1 MNSSNQPLTSPLTPP
16 LTPWG
21 FQELMGVSDG
31 VLERLE
37 TYVAL
42 LRKWQPKINLVGG
55 RSLKDVWRRHIL
67 DSAQLGPLLPAA
79 GGVVADIGSGAG
91 FPGMVLAITGDHGKA
106 EIHLIESSERK
117 CAFLG
122 EVNRMTQTGAT
133 IHHCR
138 VENLPELKADVIT
151 ARGVASME
159 KLLLYANPMLK
170 KGGQCLFLK
179 GKKWQEELTEAKKNW
194 IIKESLI
201 PSLSEPSGM
210 VVKLEKIAQRN
221 DS

>member
-1 MNSSNQPLTSPLTPP
+1 MKIPSQPLKPAD
-16 LTPWG
+16 
-21 FQELMGVSDG
+21 FQAMMGVSDA

-37 TYVAL
+37 AYVAL
-42 LRKWQPKINLVGG
+42 LRKWQPKVNLVAN

-91 FPGMVLAITGDHGKA
+91 FPGMVLAITQDHNKA
-106 EIHLIESSERK
+106 EIHLIESNERK
-117 CAFLG
+117 CAFLM
-122 EVNRMTQTGAT
+122 EVNRTTQAGAI

-138 VENLPELKADVIT
+138 VENLPELPELKTDVVT
-151 ARGVASME
+151 ARGVASMG

-179 GKKWQEELTEAKKNW
+179 GRKWREELTETKKNW

-210 VVKLEKIAQRN
+210 VVKLEEIRKRN

>member
-1 MNSSNQPLTSPLTPP
+1 MSRPLTPL
-16 LTPWG
+16 LTPRLTPRG
-21 FQELMGVSDG
+21 FQELMEVSDG

-37 TYVAL
+37 AYVAL
-42 LRKWQPKINLVGG
+42 LRKWQPKVNLVAS

-79 GGVVADIGSGAG
+79 GGIVADIGSGAG
-91 FPGMVLAITGDHGKA
+91 FPGMVLAITEDHNKT
-106 EIHLIESSERK
+106 EIHLIESNERK
-117 CAFLG
+117 CAFLM
-122 EVNRMTQTGAT
+122 EVNRMTQARAI

-138 VENLPELKADVIT
+138 VENLPELKADVVT
-151 ARGVASME
+151 VRGVASMG

-179 GKKWQEELTEAKKNW
+179 GKKWRKELTETKKNW

-210 VVKLEKIAQRN
+210 VVKLEEIGQRN

>member
-1 MNSSNQPLTSPLTPP
+1 M
-16 LTPWG
+16 
-21 FQELMGVSDG
+21 EVSDG
-31 VLERLE
+31 VLGRLE
-37 TYVAL
+37 AYVAL
-42 LRKWQPKINLVGG
+42 LRKWQLKVNLVGN

-91 FPGMVLAITGDHGKA
+91 FPGMVLAIIQDHGTQDHNKA
-106 EIHLIESSERK
+106 EIHLIESNGRK
-117 CAFLG
+117 CAFLM
-122 EVNRMTQTGAT
+122 EVNRKTQAGAI

-138 VENLPELKADVIT
+138 VENLPGLSELKADVVT
-151 ARGVASME
+151 ARAVASLG
-159 KLLLYANPMLK
+159 KLLLYANPLLK

-179 GKKWQEELTEAKKNW
+179 GKKWREELTEVEKKW

-201 PSLSEPSGM
+201 PSLSDPSGM
-210 VVKLEKIAQRN
+210 VVKLEEIRQRN

>member
-1 MNSSNQPLTSPLTPP
+1 MKIPSQPLKPAD
-16 LTPWG
+16 
-21 FQELMGVSDG
+21 FQAMMGVSNG

-37 TYVAL
+37 AYVAL
-42 LRKWQPKINLVGG
+42 LRKWQPKVNLVAN

-91 FPGMVLAITGDHGKA
+91 FPGMVLAIIQDHGTQDHDKV
-106 EIHLIESSERK
+106 EIHLIESNGRK
-117 CAFLG
+117 CAFLM
-122 EVNRMTQTGAT
+122 EVNRITQAGAI

-138 VENLPELKADVIT
+138 VENLPELKADVVT
-151 ARGVASME
+151 ARGVASMG
-159 KLLLYANPMLK
+159 KLLLYANSVLK
-170 KGGQCLFLK
+170 KEGQCLFLK
-179 GKKWQEELTEAKKNW
+179 GKKWREELTETKKNW

-201 PSLSEPSGM
+201 PSLSEPLGM
-210 VVKLEKIAQRN
+210 VVKLEEIRQRN